1 MTTHITINGTT
12 VYTNLK
18 APAIGQRQEPDE
30 VPARDALNAMR
41 SKGMQI
47 VYEHHPLALFAGDVL
62 DGDRWAHATTTEV
75 KQAAAQALKGGA
87 L

>member
-1 MTTHITINGTT
+1 MNAHITISGAT

-18 APAIGQRQEPDE
+18 APAIGQHVNNDE

-62 DGDRWAHATTTEV
+62 DGDRWAHSTTTEV